1 MSVFSV
7 TNTLL
12 HRAYA
17 AKDDADLSPLR
28 VQALLYLLHGW
39 YMAIVG
45 SPLLPTSFVAGKYGP
60 ILPELA
66 SELEAY
72 GGNPVDEYIHEFDT
86 STYSLKPFFVNEAAF
101 PQFREI
107 LEQVWSVYRPLT
119 TVQLRGLSNDA
130 DSPWAKTEPG
140 KPIPNA
146 LIRDNFLER
155 ARQSTKV

>member
-39 YMAIVG
+39 YLAIVG
-45 SPLLPTSFVAGKYGP
+45 SPLLPAPFVAGKYGP

-66 SELEAY
+66 SELRAY
-72 GGNPVDEYIHEFDT
+72 GGDPVDEYIHEFDPSSYT
-86 STYSLKPFFVNEAAF
+86 LRPLFVNEAAF
-101 PQFREI
+101 PQFRDI
-107 LEQVWSVYRPLT
+107 LEQVWSVYRPLS
-119 TVQLRGLSNDA
+119 TVQLRGLSNQS
-130 DSPWAKTEPG
+130 DSPWAKTAPG
-140 KPIPNA
+140 EIIPNA
-146 LIRDNFLER
+146 LIRDSFVER
-155 ARQSTKV
+155 ARQSSKV